1 MAKNCEEYVLEELD
15 NTRHELGLQK
25 KVNQELIDEIKDLK
39 RERDELV
46 NAARVLA
53 MITDNEFFIE
63 GVQFKIDTVRM
74 PKDIYTS
81 YCRAVAF
88 ARNFDYLTYD
98 RENNNGKVD

>member
-15 NTRHELGLQK
+15 NTKHELGLQK
-25 KVNQELIDEIKDLK
+25 KKNQELIDEIKDLK

-53 MITDNEFFIE
+53 MITDNKFFIE

-74 PKDIYTS
+74 PKDIYTA

-88 ARNFDYLTYD
+88 ARNFDYVSYD
-98 RENNNGKVD
+98 KEIRDGEID